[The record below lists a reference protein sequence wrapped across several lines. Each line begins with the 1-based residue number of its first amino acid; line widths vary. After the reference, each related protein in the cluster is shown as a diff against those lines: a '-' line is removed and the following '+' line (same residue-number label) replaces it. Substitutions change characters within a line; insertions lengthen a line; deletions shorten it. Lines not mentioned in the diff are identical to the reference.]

1 MLIENES
8 FIKSLYDLLFKPKVL
23 RGVNKWLIQ
32 IKEEILTIIINIIS
46 YGDNA
51 CIEYFLSLDIILSI
65 RKLLTNYDY
74 SPTLYYC
81 CMLIIEKLLSYQEL
95 SESRRNNIIRSIISL
110 DFHNIFE
117 TIYFK
122 YKNNQINKIIERILN
137 MCKEQD
143 YDQMMI

>member
-1 MLIENES
+1 
-8 FIKSLYDLLFKPKVL
+8 
-23 RGVNKWLIQ
+23 
-32 IKEEILTIIINIIS
+32 
-46 YGDNA
+46 
-51 CIEYFLSLDIILSI
+51 
-65 RKLLTNYDY
+65 
-74 SPTLYYC
+74 
-81 CMLIIEKLLSYQEL
+81 MLIIEKLLSYQEL